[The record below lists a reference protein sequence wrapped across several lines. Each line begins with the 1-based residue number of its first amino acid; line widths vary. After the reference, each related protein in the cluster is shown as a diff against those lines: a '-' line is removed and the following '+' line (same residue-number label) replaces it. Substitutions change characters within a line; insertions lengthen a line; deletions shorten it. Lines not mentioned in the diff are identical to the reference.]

1 MKKEVKLTE
10 TWQNKSHDLPSRK
23 EVFKTKLSVQFYVG
37 NTQVF
42 KGNSLIL
49 YNVSLFV
56 RGNSCNMFIFH
67 CHYQLLVI
75 QSLVGNVK
83 KAQALY
89 YIDARFY
96 PLKSESGS
104 QKATKLHIQNFVIN
118 PVLSRPHNLN
128 FCVCLC
134 GPRFQQMICLGEC
147 QQGVVPSGIMQ
158 CRNYS

>member
-10 TWQNKSHDLPSRK
+10 TWQNKSHDLLSRK
-23 EVFKTKLSVQFYVG
+23 VVFKTKLSVQFYVG

-56 RGNSCNMFIFH
+56 RGNSRNMFTFH
-67 CHYQLLVI
+67 CHYQQLVI

-83 KAQALY
+83 KSQTLY

-104 QKATKLHIQNFVIN
+104 QKATKLHIQNFCHKSRFVQT
-118 PVLSRPHNLN
+118 PQFKLLCLFVWPTLSIDD
-128 FCVCLC
+128 
-134 GPRFQQMICLGEC
+134 M
-147 QQGVVPSGIMQ
+147 SG
-158 CRNYS
+158 